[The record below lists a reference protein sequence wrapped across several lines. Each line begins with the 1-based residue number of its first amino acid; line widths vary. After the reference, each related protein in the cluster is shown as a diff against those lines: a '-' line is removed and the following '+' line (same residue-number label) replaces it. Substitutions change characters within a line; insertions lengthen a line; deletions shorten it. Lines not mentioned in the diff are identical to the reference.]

1 MTMRNLALLL
11 ALGTALCGCASSIKV
26 TKLNPN
32 AAPPKG
38 VPWNLPMTQY
48 TLTIT
53 RQVQSCKGTMNV
65 KVSVAVAQGKALD
78 PTMQYVLSSDGF
90 WATSD
95 ITAGLGA
102 DGVSTSLNAQSTDQ
116 TAAVIT
122 GLVTTAAQIAAV
134 GGTRDPSTA
143 YFDCTDPVKQAQA
156 KLNPKQLKGQP
167 KIPSL
172 SDIVDADNK
181 AVADATTKVT
191 QLVTAMQTDPSQKQA
206 LQMAAADLTKKTAK
220 LTADQADLTTTL
232 KVVQDVQTVVW
243 PPKGDVF
250 KSDHAFQ
257 MDEGAAQKWVNWF
270 VDTPK
275 TGTPV
280 SGTKPKLDVSTFDVS
295 VALYRPV
302 GNAGGWTSVPPPPP
316 PDDMKVGVPV
326 RVAGLGRLM
335 VCTGTPCEMTLEPG
349 HKLADY
355 ESLPVKPDARVLQAG
370 QMYIVPMTGGTFKS
384 ELAAISLDTNG
395 NPTSIE
401 IAEKTAVAAAAVG
414 QAASTTTQLAAI
426 PAQVA
431 AAKLARTQ
439 ADVAQTNAEISLTQA
454 KANATTAAATATDTA
469 QTAFAT
475 AQANLATAQANA
487 LSAGPTGQLA
497 LITAQNNLAQAQA
510 LAATNAQ
517 APDEQSEIAA
527 TNQQTTLLTAQANN
541 LNAQV
546 ALSEAR
552 AALAT
557 GP

>member
-1 MTMRNLALLL
+1 MTMRNLILPL
-11 ALGTALCGCASSIKV
+11 ALGAALCGCASSIKV
-26 TKLNPN
+26 TKLDPN

-53 RQVQSCKGTMNV
+53 RQVQSCKETMNV

-78 PTMQYVLSSDGF
+78 PAMQYVLSSNGF

-102 DGVSTSLNAQSTDQ
+102 DGVSTGLNAQSTDQ

-122 GLVTTAAQIAAV
+122 GLVTTAAQIAAAA
-134 GGTRDPSTA
+134 GALNTA
-143 YFDCTDPVKQAQA
+143 KPYFECTDDVNKALL
-156 KLNPKQLKGQP
+156 KLKPIQIKGKPKVL
-167 KIPSL
+167 SL

-181 AVADATTKVT
+181 AVTDATSRVT
-191 QLVTAMQTDPSQKQA
+191 QLVTAMQTDPSEKHA
-206 LQMAAADLTKKTAK
+206 LSMAADDLTKKTAK
-220 LTADQADLTTTL
+220 LTTDQAELTTTL

-243 PPKGDVF
+243 PPRGDVF

-270 VDTPK
+270 VDSPAP
-275 TGTPV
+275 GTPV
-280 SGTKPKLDVSTFDVS
+280 SGQKPPLEVNKFDVS
-295 VALYRPV
+295 VALYRPD
-302 GNAGGWTSVPPPPP
+302 GDSGGWTSASPPAT
-316 PDDMKVGVPV
+316 PDIKVGVPV

-335 VCTGTPCEMTLEPG
+335 VCTGTPCVEKLEPG
-349 HKLADY
+349 RKLADN

-384 ELAAISLDTNG
+384 ELAVISLDTNG

-414 QAASTTTQLAAI
+414 QAASTTTQIAAI
-426 PAQVA
+426 PGQVT

-439 ADVAQTNAEISLTQA
+439 AETAQINAENSLTQA
-454 KANATTAAATATDTA
+454 KATATTAAATATDTA
-469 QTAFAT
+469 QTAFAS

-487 LSAGPTGQLA
+487 LSAGPAGQLA
-497 LITAQNNLAQAQA
+497 LVTAQNNLAVAQAQA
-510 LAATNAQ
+510 AGNAQ
-517 APDEQSEIAA
+517 APDELNEIAA

-546 ALSEAR
+546 VLAKAN

-557 GP
+557 AP

>member
-1 MTMRNLALLL
+1 MMMRNLSLLL
-11 ALGTALCGCASSIKV
+11 ALGVALCGCASSIKV
-26 TKLNPN
+26 TKLDPN

-78 PTMQYVLSSDGF
+78 PTMQYVLSSDGY

-122 GLVTTAAQIAAV
+122 GLVTSVAQIAAV
-134 GGTRDPSTA
+134 AGGLDTSKP
-143 YFDCTDPVKQAQA
+143 YFDCTDLVKQAHA

-167 KIPSL
+167 KILSL

-181 AVADATTKVT
+181 AVADATTRVT
-191 QLVTAMQTDPSQKQA
+191 QLVTAIQTDPSQRQA
-206 LQMAAADLTKKTAK
+206 LRMAAEDLTNKTAK
-220 LTADQADLTTTL
+220 LTADQANLTTTL

-243 PPKGDVF
+243 PPRGDVF

-257 MDEGAAQKWVNWF
+257 MDEGTAQKWVNWF
-270 VDTPK
+270 VDTPRA
-275 TGTPV
+275 GTLL
-280 SGTKPKLDVSTFDVS
+280 SGPKPTLDVSKFDVS
-295 VALYRPV
+295 VAIYRPD
-302 GNAGGWTSVPPPPP
+302 GDTGGWTSAPPPAT
-316 PDDMKVGVPV
+316 PDIKVGVPV

-335 VCTGTPCEMTLEPG
+335 VCTGTPCKKTLEPG

-355 ESLPVKPDARVLQAG
+355 ESLPVKPDARVLQVG

-414 QAASTTTQLAAI
+414 QTASTTTQIAAI

-439 ADVAQTNAEISLTQA
+439 AEAAQINAETALTQA

-487 LSAGPTGQLA
+487 LSAGPAGQLA
-497 LITAQNNLAQAQA
+497 LVTAQNNLAVAQAQA
-510 LAATNAQ
+510 AANAQ
-517 APDEQSEIAA
+517 APDEQSKIAA

-546 ALSEAR
+546 ALSKAN